1 MTKKNKRPVIAQC
14 EQKHI
19 FVKVKGSK
27 KLCSVCFPPVK
38 TKKEKAVKKD

>member
-1 MTKKNKRPVIAQC
+1 MTEKNKRLVIAQC

-38 TKKEKAVKKD
+38 VKTPKPQKKD